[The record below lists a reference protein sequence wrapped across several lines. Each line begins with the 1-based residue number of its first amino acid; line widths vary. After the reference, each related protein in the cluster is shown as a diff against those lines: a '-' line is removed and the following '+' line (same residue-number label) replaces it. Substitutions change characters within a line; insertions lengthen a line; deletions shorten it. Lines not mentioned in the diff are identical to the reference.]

1 MRRKRWLCV
10 MPVLEEA
17 DKRLNVTVD
26 VVVEIPKGR
35 RNKYECGAERK
46 AVRFDRMLFS
56 AVHCPSD

>member
-1 MRRKRWLCV
+1 M